1 MSFSY
6 SRTNA
11 FAPPSLPKT
20 YRSKQLSRN
29 ELRKECDNHLTDF
42 YAGPLERSY
51 LEEEGAN
58 VVEDEG
64 MELNFME
71 EEWEEC
77 SLADSEVS
85 FEMVDEEL
93 PEGTPK
99 SFRDVLLS
107 GLIEGQFVNDLPRT
121 VPAWGSAPTAPVV
134 VSQPSSY
141 NNNSVADVELIW
153 EDSKN
158 RGAKSKK
165 RDAVRKTKEKDRKDQ
180 EAQQQHGS
188 KRR

>member
-1 MSFSY
+1 
-6 SRTNA
+6 
-11 FAPPSLPKT
+11 
-20 YRSKQLSRN
+20 
-29 ELRKECDNHLTDF
+29 
-42 YAGPLERSY
+42 
-51 LEEEGAN
+51 
-58 VVEDEG
+58 
-64 MELNFME
+64 
-71 EEWEEC
+71 
-77 SLADSEVS
+77 
-85 FEMVDEEL
+85 MVDEEL

-180 EAQQQHGS
+180 QAQQQHGS